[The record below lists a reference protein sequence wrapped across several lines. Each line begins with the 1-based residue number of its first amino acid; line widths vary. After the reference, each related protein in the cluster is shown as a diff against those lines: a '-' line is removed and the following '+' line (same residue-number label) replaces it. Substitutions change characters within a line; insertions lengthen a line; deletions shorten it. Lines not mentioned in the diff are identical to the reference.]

1 MQRRM
6 TCVLVTAALFTIL
19 SGCSVFSHH
28 GEGEQAGGPALK
40 LSDLPAPAQA
50 TIQKLI
56 GAGEIRK
63 LDKEEK
69 GAAVIYDVEARVQ
82 GKDVEYDV
90 ASDGTVLTSEESVA
104 FASLPAAVRTAA
116 EKHFGSSAGLKASKE
131 LEEGKT
137 FYEVEGGKGS
147 AKGSVKLTDTG
158 AIAEKERD

>member
-6 TCVLVTAALFTIL
+6 MCVLVTVALFTVL
-19 SGCSVFSHH
+19 SGCSVSSHH
-28 GEGEQAGGPALK
+28 GEGERAGGPAVA

-50 TIQKLI
+50 TIQKLT

-69 GAAVIYDVEARVQ
+69 GGTVIYDVEARVQ
-82 GKDVEYDV
+82 GKDVEDHV
-90 ASDGTVLTSEESVA
+90 SSDGTVLTSEESVA
-104 FASLPAAVRTAA
+104 FASLPAAVRAAA
-116 EKHFGSSAGLKASKE
+116 EKHFGSTAGLKASKE

-147 AKGSVKLTDTG
+147 VKLTDTG
-158 AIAEKERD
+158 AIAEEEDD

>member
-6 TCVLVTAALFTIL
+6 MCVLVTAALFMVL
-19 SGCSVFSHH
+19 SGCCVSSHH
-28 GEGEQAGGPALK
+28 GEGERAGGLALT

-69 GAAVIYDVEARVQ
+69 GATVIYDVEARVQ

-90 ASDGTVLTSEESVA
+90 SSDGTVLTSEESVA
-104 FASLPAAVRTAA
+104 FASLPAAVRAAA
-116 EKHFGSSAGLKASKE
+116 EKHFGSSAGLKASRE
-131 LEEGKT
+131 VEEGKT

-158 AIAEKERD
+158 AIAEEEED